1 MSNNTRKEAE
11 IRKRALQ
18 MLNGEKWVCWYPKK
32 VKFHETDVFGI
43 VDLLALR
50 GKQRKNVQLTTLPNV
65 SAKRKK
71 ITNFLKKYKV
81 EFPVE
86 IWAWCQKKKEFRK
99 ERINLKIRNIKN
111 KRP

>member
-1 MSNNTRKEAE
+1 MPKEAV
-11 IRKRALQ
+11 IRKKIIKILEDQ
-18 MLNGEKWVCWYPKK
+18 GYICWYAPK

-50 GKQRKNVQLTTLPNV
+50 GKRQKNIQLTTLPNV

-71 ITNFLKKYKV
+71 ITTFLEKYKV

-86 IWAWCQKKKEFRK
+86 IWAWNQKKKVFKK
-99 ERINLKIRNIKN
+99 ETVDIKIK
-111 KRP
+111 KKHQKK